1 MKDINS
7 FFERYAD
14 DFFHLPYLLA
24 QDAIGETD
32 GGIAS
37 LFECDGREYGS
48 GFANAGG
55 HRVAETIFRHFPS
68 DVIVDRLATAKAPEI
83 RQRFENAELLT
94 KDAIPEIADDVTRK
108 WHGVLQQTF
117 PEIAG
122 LIGDFSPSTASAVTK
137 YLKVQHA
144 YTIEHNGVSA
154 PAP

>member
-1 MKDINS
+1 MKDIHS
-7 FFERYAD
+7 FLERYAE

-37 LFECDGREYGS
+37 LFESDCRDFGS

-55 HRVAETIFRHFPS
+55 HVIAETIFGHFPS
-68 DVIVDRLATAKAPEI
+68 DVIVDRLANAEAPEI
-83 RQRFENAELLT
+83 RKRFEDAELLT
-94 KDAIPEIADDVTRK
+94 RASIPEIADDVTRK
-108 WHGVLQQTF
+108 WHGILQKTF

-122 LIGDFSPSTASAVTK
+122 KIGDYCPATARAVTA

-144 YTIEHNGVSA
+144 YSLEHNGADA
-154 PAP
+154 PVP